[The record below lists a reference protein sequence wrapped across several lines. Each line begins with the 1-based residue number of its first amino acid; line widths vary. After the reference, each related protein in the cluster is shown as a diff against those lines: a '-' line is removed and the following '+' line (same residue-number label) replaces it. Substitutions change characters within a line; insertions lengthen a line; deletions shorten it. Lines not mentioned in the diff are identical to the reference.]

1 MIMKT
6 AVYKTKY
13 SYIKIGYIDDKVVL
27 IRRVDSLESSERTE
41 LTDLVIKEIN
51 EYFEGKRREFTFP
64 YEIRGT
70 EFQKKVYTALLNI
83 KYGQVKTYKDI
94 AKEIGNDKACRAVG
108 NANNK
113 NPLMFVVPCHRVIG
127 QNGNLTGYA
136 GGLEMKKALLELEK
150 TN

>member
-1 MIMKT
+1 MIFGI
-6 AVYKTKY
+6 YETKFA
-13 SYIKIGYIDDKVVL
+13 YIKIAVENNKVVL
-27 IRRVDSLESSERTE
+27 IKPVDSLSLDNKNE
-41 LTDLVIKEIN
+41 LTDLAIKEIK
-51 EYFEGKRREFTFP
+51 EYFEAERREFTFP